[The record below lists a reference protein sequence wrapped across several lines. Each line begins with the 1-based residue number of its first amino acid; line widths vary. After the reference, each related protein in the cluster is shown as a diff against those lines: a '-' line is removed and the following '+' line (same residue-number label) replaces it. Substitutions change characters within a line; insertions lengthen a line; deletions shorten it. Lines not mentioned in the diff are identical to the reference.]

1 MASLEDREY
10 MEEACRMAFHNMGV
24 SSPNPS
30 VGALL
35 VHDSR
40 VISRGVT
47 EPAGKRHAEVVALE
61 DAPENERKGATLYVS
76 LEPCSFHGR
85 TPPCTEAIINAGVKR
100 VVIPLLD
107 PNPRVSGKGVRDLE
121 DAGVEVTFLG
131 EMSQFAA
138 DLYRSFKKYIL
149 RERPWIIHKSALTLD
164 GRTAADSGHSRWISN
179 ETSRL
184 LAHRLRARV
193 DAVLVGKNTFI
204 QDRPLL
210 SARPDEFSREAHITL
225 AAVTPRG
232 RDNFFLHSLF
242 EEDFPLKRQPLRV
255 VMGLP
260 AHFDPELP
268 FFHDSNYL
276 FYERKQIFGEM
287 VARDSS
293 LARQVERVNY
303 RLLDVSREEFSRAV
317 LSDLGGRGFMSVL
330 LEGGKTLAG
339 DLFDLGEIDQF
350 CYILAP
356 MIAGSGFPVMQAS
369 PTDSMNSAL
378 RLQDIT
384 TASLDGNMLVNG
396 YAEVY
401 NFEMM

>member
-1 MASLEDREY
+1 MVSLEDREF

-35 VHDSR
+35 VHDGR

-61 DAPENERKGATLYVS
+61 EAPPGGSKGATFYVS

-85 TPPCTEAIINAGVKR
+85 TPPCTEAIIRSGVKR

-107 PNPRVSGKGVRDLE
+107 PNPKVSGKGVRDLE
-121 DAGVEVTFLG
+121 EAGVEVTFMR
-131 EMSQFAA
+131 EMSQAAA
-138 DLYRSFKKYIL
+138 DLIRPFKKYIL

-164 GRTAADSGHSRWISN
+164 GRTAADSGLSRWISN
-179 ETSRL
+179 DSARL
-184 LAHRLRARV
+184 LAHRIRARV
-193 DAVLVGKNTFI
+193 DAVLIGKNTFI

-210 SARPDEFSREAHITL
+210 SARPEEFSMEAQITL
-225 AAVTPRG
+225 NAVTTQG
-232 RDNFFLHSLF
+232 KDNFFLHSLF
-242 EEDFPLKRQPLRV
+242 EQDFPLKRQPLRV

-260 AHFDPELP
+260 PHFDPDLP
-268 FFHDSNYL
+268 FFHNSNYL
-276 FYERKQIFGEM
+276 FYERKQIFGDM
-287 VARDSS
+287 AGRDTSF
-293 LARQVERVNY
+293 AKKMETVNY
-303 RLLDVSREEFSRAV
+303 RLLDVTREEFSRTV
-317 LSDLGGRGFMSVL
+317 LSDLAGRGCMSIL

-350 CYILAP
+350 CYVLSP

-369 PTDSMNSAL
+369 PIDSMNSAL
-378 RLQDIT
+378 RLHDIT
-384 TASLDGNMLVNG
+384 TARLDGNMLVNG